1 MTNIRGYKMN
11 SEINGNMLVKE
22 IVLAIANKELK
33 VKDLAEKYG
42 TSDRTIQ
49 SKIKKLGFSW
59 EPKERIYEFIGNDN
73 SVYNLAIDD
82 VFTSKSAIVNNS
94 VAKVEKEVK
103 KNSET
108 KPEIKSKSAIKN
120 DSDNIDMLLSGKKVK
135 AKKEYRGFYFDSDVL
150 AIIDAV
156 NPGVK
161 SELVNECLRKVF
173 KDKGLL

>member
-1 MTNIRGYKMN
+1 MN

-22 IVLAIANKELK
+22 LVKAIANKELK

-59 EPKERIYEFIGNDN
+59 EPKERIYEFVGNDN
-73 SVYNLAIDD
+73 SVYNLTIDD
-82 VFTSKSAIVNNS
+82 VFRSKSTIVNNS
-94 VAKVEKEVK
+94 VTKVEKAVK
-103 KNSET
+103 NNSDT
-108 KPEIKSKSAIKN
+108 KPEIKSKGASNN
-120 DSDNIDMLLSGKKVK
+120 DSDNIDRLLSGKKLK
-135 AKKEYRGFYFDSDVL
+135 AKKEYRGFYFDIDVL
-150 AIIDAV
+150 AIIDSV
-156 NPGVK
+156 NSGAK